1 VPELRKDPIIGRW
14 VIISTERAKRP
25 ADLTMEKSRYRGGFC
40 PLCPGNED
48 KTPAEVFAFREEST
62 QPDTQGWGLRV
73 VPNKFP
79 ALVTQGELNSQS
91 EGIYE
96 KMNGIGAHEIIIET
110 TDHNANASTLDI
122 DELQHIFLSY
132 RQRITELK
140 QDKRFRFVSV
150 FKNYG
155 EIAGSSLEHPH
166 SQVIAL
172 PVVPKRSMEEIEG
185 AQAYYAE
192 KGKCVFC
199 DIIDQELSD
208 RRRVVVENDE
218 FLAFEPFAPRLP
230 FETCVIPKKH
240 ISSFEDT
247 DESLFKLMAETF
259 SLILKKI
266 NKALNF
272 PPYNYI
278 LHTSP
283 FNNSVNDF
291 YHWHF
296 EIIPRL
302 TRVAGFEWG
311 SGFYINPTPPEHAA
325 QHLRETPVD

>member
-1 VPELRKDPIIGRW
+1 
-14 VIISTERAKRP
+14 
-25 ADLTMEKSRYRGGFC
+25 
-40 PLCPGNED
+40 
-48 KTPAEVFAFREEST
+48 
-62 QPDTQGWGLRV
+62 
-73 VPNKFP
+73 
-79 ALVTQGELNSQS
+79 
-91 EGIYE
+91 
-96 KMNGIGAHEIIIET
+96 
-110 TDHNANASTLDI
+110 
-122 DELQHIFLSY
+122 
-132 RQRITELK
+132 
-140 QDKRFRFVSV
+140 
-150 FKNYG
+150 
-155 EIAGSSLEHPH
+155 
-166 SQVIAL
+166 
-172 PVVPKRSMEEIEG
+172 
-185 AQAYYAE
+185 
-192 KGKCVFC
+192 
-199 DIIDQELSD
+199 
-208 RRRVVVENDE
+208 
-218 FLAFEPFAPRLP
+218 
-230 FETCVIPKKH
+230 VIPKKH

>member
-1 VPELRKDPIIGRW
+1 
-14 VIISTERAKRP
+14 
-25 ADLTMEKSRYRGGFC
+25 M
-40 PLCPGNED
+40 CPGNED

-185 AQAYYAE
+185 ARSYYTE